1 MQGLAS
7 LHPLVGIVAACV
19 ALSVS
24 RASYYRAQKP
34 AVPAKPRP
42 RPARSLSDEEQAQV
56 LATLDSERF
65 MDLAPAQV
73 YATLLEDGEYLCST
87 RTVLMAA

>member
-1 MQGLAS
+1 
-7 LHPLVGIVAACV
+7 
-19 ALSVS
+19 
-24 RASYYRAQKP
+24 
-34 AVPAKPRP
+34 
-42 RPARSLSDEEQAQV
+42 
-56 LATLDSERF
+56 